1 MPISEEGMTGDT
13 LSHYR
18 IIEKV
23 GDGASGVIFKAE
35 DLALGRLVVLKCLPA
50 AALVSSPSLVRFQ
63 HEARTASSINHPNI
77 CTIHEI
83 GEQDGRQFI
92 VMEWLDG
99 QTLARTINGRAL
111 KLEELVELGIQI
123 ADGLSAAHD
132 EGVIHRDLKPANI
145 FVTNKGQAKVLDF
158 GISLLVPRSKSVAPT
173 SGVLAGTTPYMSP
186 EQVRGD
192 DLDARSDLF
201 SLGTVLYEMATG
213 RHPFAG
219 GTASEIMQHILNRSP
234 ETPRALNPALPAEL
248 DRIVMKALEKSRK
261 LRFQTA
267 TDLRVDLQRL
277 KRELDSGTVSTNEGV
292 VPGAGARSPGKV
304 IEGQRPVLTAGAI
317 AAVVIVSA
325 GIIASRVEAPPN
337 VAALGADVSMS
348 PSTRRSHITLE
359 PERCAR
365 TAATT
370 AAGARRSTLDLGT
383 GANERAAVASLRS
396 ADARSVD
403 QELSVAQKK
412 ADAGLH
418 DPALET
424 VRNLLTKHGGSP
436 QVIDAYFIK
445 GSIHERQ
452 QKHEDAMATYLE
464 IAERYPRHG
473 RAPEA
478 LYRLAEVTMRSKRRN
493 KEVEARQVLEQIVA
507 SAPASSWAPQALM
520 MKAELEQRQRLYQR
534 DAILGTSVP
543 AALGYLPDVDREL
556 SGAAGREVALQKI
569 GKMYGTSAATIWRPP
584 HLPNWP
590 PGIRPRSRCVVPCG
604 RALPAP
610 PEQPAN
616 GARRV
621 YPGAPGLA
629 VFQGRAESIEMT
641 LILPGRFSGVFAPAF
656 QPRQFVAGFTQP
668 VVLRADIFTRFVPV
682 VWVRPVSTAATRH
695 VGPSVRVTLNHSAL
709 CAGPRIARWIHQCA
723 RHGPGGVPR

>member
-1 MPISEEGMTGDT
+1 MTGET

-173 SGVLAGTTPYMSP
+173 SGVQAGTTPYMSP

-213 RHPFAG
+213 RHPFAD
-219 GTASEIMQHILNRSP
+219 GTAAEIMQHILNRSP

-267 TDLRVDLQRL
+267 TDVRVDLQRL
-277 KRELDSGTVSTNEGV
+277 KRELDSGTVSTEGV

-304 IEGQRPVLTAGAI
+304 IEGQRPAFTAGAI

-337 VAALGADVSMS
+337 VAALGADVSTS

-359 PERCAR
+359 PDDAR
-365 TAATT
+365 VSQRQPQPALVDRPSDLG
-370 AAGARRSTLDLGT
+370 AGAD
-383 GANERAAVASLRS
+383 ERAAVASLHS

-403 QELSVAQKK
+403 QELSVARKK

-493 KEVEARQVLEQIVA
+493 KEVETRRVLEQIVA
-507 SAPASSWAPQALM
+507 SAPASSWAPRALL
-520 MKAELEQRQRLYQR
+520 MKGNLEQRERLYQR
-534 DAILGTSVP
+534 DPALGGSVP
-543 AALGYLPDVDREL
+543 AALITYRLLIAKYP
-556 SGAAGREVALQKI
+556 GAAGREVALQKI
-569 GKMYGTSAATIWRPP
+569 GKMYQDVRRYDLAA
-584 HLPNWP
+584 
-590 PGIRPRSRCVVPCG
+590 
-604 RALPAP
+604 AA
-610 PEQPAN
+610 
-616 GARRV
+616 
-621 YPGAPGLA
+621 
-629 VFQGRAESIEMT
+629 FAE
-641 LILPGRFSGVFAPAF
+641 L
-656 QPRQFVAGFTQP
+656 
-668 VVLRADIFTRFVPV
+668 
-682 VWVRPVSTAATRH
+682 ATRH
-695 VGPSVRVTLNHSAL
+695 PDHDPDAWYHAGELYRRRLNNPQMAREAYTRVPPASRYFRDAQNQL
-709 CAGPRIARWIHQCA
+709 R
-723 RHGPGGVPR
+723 